1 LIQGG
6 GVIEAGTKNGR
17 RPAVVLGGA
26 KDYDRIGST
35 RGRLVAGCVDGDRY
49 DDRRPSGG
57 KQNDR

>member
-1 LIQGG
+1 VIQ
-6 GVIEAGTKNGR
+6 AGTKNGR

-35 RGRLVAGCVDGDRY
+35 RGRLVAGCVDGDGY